1 MFCTQCGNQIDT
13 GKNFCRKCG
22 AKVANAAQAAP
33 ASSPSGLEN
42 QSSET
47 VSESRTPTIPAP
59 NRIRDVE
66 TTVVPTPQGR
76 GGVGKPAMII
86 AGVVAII
93 ALGAGVYF
101 GTDLLR
107 QAPQQPPAIDAP
119 IPPPALPEAPPAE
132 TAQAPSESK
141 ESDLWEPIQPP
152 PAGPQPPIQAE
163 PRAPAPLAPANPVAP
178 NEAPA
183 PLPGAPRDRG
193 EQPQP
198 TRPAPPAQV
207 RLTPSVGT
215 FETIRSTT
223 VFAQPSTSSKIV
235 SNIDRGIRVNVVASN
250 AQWLELRSRFGNPP
264 GYIRREHT
272 RPLGRAD
279 Q

>member
-22 AKVANAAQAAP
+22 AKVANPGQPAP
-33 ASSPSGLEN
+33 DNSSSDLEDY
-42 QSSET
+42 SSKTVIET
-47 VSESRTPTIPAP
+47 RTPVIPAP

-66 TTVVPTPQGR
+66 TAAAQTRHG
-76 GGVGKPAMII
+76 GAGVGKPTMII
-86 AGVVAII
+86 VGVVAFI

-107 QAPQQPPAIDAP
+107 QAPQQPPAVDAP

-152 PAGPQPPIQAE
+152 PAGPQPPVQAE

-183 PLPGAPRDRG
+183 PLPGAPSERS
-193 EQPQP
+193 PQP
-198 TRPAPPAQV
+198 TRPAPA
-207 RLTPSVGT
+207 RLAASAGT

-223 VFAQPSTSSKIV
+223 VYAQPSTSAKIV

-250 AQWLELRSRFGNPP
+250 AEWLELRSRFGNPP

-279 Q
+279 